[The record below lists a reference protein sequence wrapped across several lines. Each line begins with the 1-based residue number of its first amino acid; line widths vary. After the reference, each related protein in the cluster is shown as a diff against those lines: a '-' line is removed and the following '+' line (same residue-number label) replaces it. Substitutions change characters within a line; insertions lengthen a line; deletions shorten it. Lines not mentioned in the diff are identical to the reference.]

1 MLTEIK
7 NTLSSKGEVNIQIK
21 ATPGAKENLIKG
33 FMADGTLK
41 VLVTAAPEKNKAN
54 QAIVDLLAKKLA
66 VPKSCISLLYGASS
80 RDKVFKI
87 IRK

>member
-7 NTLSSKGEVNIQIK
+7 KTLLSKGEVKIQIK

-33 FMADGTLK
+33 FMTDGTLK

-54 QAIVDLLAKKLA
+54 QAIIDLLAKNLA
-66 VPKSCISLLYGASS
+66 VPKSNVSLLYGAIS